1 MTTTKGRPIWQS
13 YSDTGALDVTCPY
26 CGAEPGRWCTRE
38 DGRVRRIPCVTRASA
53 TGAGSAAAKPR
64 DFSEPLA
71 GQRED
76 R

>member
-1 MTTTKGRPIWQS
+1 MKARPIWQA
-13 YSDTGALDVTCPY
+13 YNDTGALAVPCPRR
-26 CGAEPGRWCTRE
+26 GAERGKWCTRE
-38 DGRVRRIPCVTRASA
+38 DGLVRRIPCVTRASA
-53 TGAGSAAAKPR
+53 TGVGSGNRPR

>member
-13 YSDTGALDVTCPY
+13 YSDTGALGVTCPY
-26 CGAEPGRWCTRE
+26 CGAEPGKWCTRE

-53 TGAGSAAAKPR
+53 TGVGSGNRPR